1 MIKICNERTIS
12 VLAGLFNVERD
23 GIMYISIPDNEKVF
37 IAYTVSSGVSDKV
50 IKIDN
55 CRVKL
60 RDSKVSLEFIFKGL
74 DLTIEY

>member
-1 MIKICNERTIS
+1 MIKICNERIIS

-37 IAYTVSSGVSDKV
+37 IAYTVSSGVSDEV

>member
-1 MIKICNERTIS
+1 MVSIRNERTIS
-12 VLAGLFNVERD
+12 VLAGLFDVERD

-37 IAYTVSSGVSDKV
+37 IAYTVSSGVSDKI

-55 CRVKL
+55 CRIKL
-60 RDSKVSLEFIFKGL
+60 KDSKVSLEFIFKGL